1 MKRGQEV
8 TYSGADFLNL
18 KNQNLLFLNEVDSVH
33 ASVLDSSNCFWTVP
47 MLDLREDKR
56 SYEADERKQALEM
69 LLSLKD
75 KFNTDEIIRLREKGI
90 L

>member
-8 TYSGADFLNL
+8 TYRGADFLNL
-18 KNQNLLFLNEVDSVH
+18 KGQNLLFLNDTGDGVH
-33 ASVLDSSNCFWTVP
+33 ASVLDSANIFWTVP
-47 MLDLREDKR
+47 ISDLREVEQPKDDR
-56 SYEADERKQALEM
+56 TQALEM
-69 LLSLKD
+69 LLALKD